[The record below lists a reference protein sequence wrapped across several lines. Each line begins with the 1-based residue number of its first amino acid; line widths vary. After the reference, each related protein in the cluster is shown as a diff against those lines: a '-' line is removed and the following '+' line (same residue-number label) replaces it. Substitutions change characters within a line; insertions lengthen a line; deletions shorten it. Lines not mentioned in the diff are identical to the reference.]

1 MYAENHEASVNG
13 RPVMSAWHP
22 GLDYTHAHQVQQH
35 TFINKHAACIVSRL
49 PYLEWN
55 TFRFCLL

>member
-49 PYLEWN
+49 QYLE
-55 TFRFCLL
+55 